1 MRLKFLSPLL
11 YLSPMLVQEFEQ
23 QGLSLFR
30 WRSYWPLVGLALA
43 LWIVWLRPN
52 PYPWLVWPA
61 LILGL
66 LGLFIRIITV
76 GFTPKNTSGRN
87 TAEGQVAES
96 INTQGMYSMV
106 RHPLYLGNFLMWLA
120 PAVLTGHLWFIL
132 VFCLA
137 FWLYYERIM
146 FAEEQFLQRKFGKPY
161 QDWGSQRP
169 AFIPKRLMWQRPDL
183 QFSWKKS
190 VKKEKNGLAALLLVL
205 AGILYVEQVGIRR
218 QLFWP
223 ELDFWTLSALASTL
237 LYLVL
242 KFIKKHTHWLDEEGR

>member
-1 MRLKFLSPLL
+1 
-11 YLSPMLVQEFEQ
+11 
-23 QGLSLFR
+23 
-30 WRSYWPLVGLALA
+30 
-43 LWIVWLRPN
+43 
-52 PYPWLVWPA
+52 
-61 LILGL
+61 
-66 LGLFIRIITV
+66 
-76 GFTPKNTSGRN
+76 
-87 TAEGQVAES
+87 
-96 INTQGMYSMV
+96 
-106 RHPLYLGNFLMWLA
+106 MWLA

-169 AFIPKRLMWQRPDL
+169 AFIPKKLMWQRPNL

-242 KFIKKHTHWLDEEGR
+242 KFIKKYTHWLDEEGR